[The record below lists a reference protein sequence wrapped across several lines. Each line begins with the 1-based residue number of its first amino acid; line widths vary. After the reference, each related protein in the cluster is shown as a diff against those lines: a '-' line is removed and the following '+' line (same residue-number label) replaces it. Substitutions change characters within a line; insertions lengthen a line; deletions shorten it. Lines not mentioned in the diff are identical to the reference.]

1 LGYDRRRRDPDLE
14 LDDQALISRE
24 HPVPERRTEDMEKRT
39 GNVASEEILERV
51 HSRGDF
57 LKVLGAAGVGAAVGS
72 NALLREAL
80 SQERLV
86 SNPRPT
92 DLTFSI
98 KKQYRLFDLLAKNFV
113 QLRDGFDWD
122 TSGDYAVLAPTPE
135 SNDGNAS
142 IRRGTL
148 RINGDAYFAL
158 FRSSTS
164 RKTPRSR
171 R

>member
-1 LGYDRRRRDPDLE
+1 MDKEVTD
-14 LDDQALISRE
+14 
-24 HPVPERRTEDMEKRT
+24 
-39 GNVASEEILERV
+39 VASTEVL
-51 HSRGDF
+51 SRLSSRKDF
-57 LKVLGAAGVGAAVGS
+57 LKVLGAAGIGAAVGS
-72 NALLREAL
+72 NMLLREAL

-98 KKQYRLFDLLAKNFV
+98 KKQYRPFDLLAKNFV